1 MWKTCSV
8 WAPQSGEYR
17 EISQMGLEFIGG
29 QGGYAEAEAVELAV
43 RSLAAIGPQSVLDV
57 GHMGF
62 ITSLLDVLG
71 VREEARAAALD
82 ALRAK
87 NAHTLRAIAAES
99 GCTEEE
105 AGQLAALAALAGPF
119 PETLDAA
126 RALVA
131 APGMADACGEL
142 QSLYDALEAVD
153 AADTLRLDFSTL
165 NDIDYYNGV
174 VFKGYVRG
182 VPRAVLAG
190 GRYDNLMRRF
200 GKPQPAVGFALYLGG
215 LGRAFAEKSDYDVDT
230 LLLYDAGQS
239 PAQVARAVQSILKSG
254 RSVRAEQSAPE
265 GLRVRQTL
273 RLGPGRSGPRDRRWR
288 HMLNIALPKGR
299 LGDKVYG
306 LFSSIGYDCAAIYED
321 NRKLVFENPE
331 RGVRYLLVKP
341 SDVAIYVEHGAAD
354 IGVVGKD
361 VLLETQPDVYEL
373 LDLQLG
379 RCRLAVAAK
388 NGWQEDL
395 SLPLRVATKY
405 PRVAKEYYE
414 AQGRQIEIIRLNGSI
429 ELAPI
434 LGLSD
439 VIVDIVETGTTLKEN
454 DLGVFADV
462 AQSSARL
469 IANKASYQFSA
480 GVIDGI
486 CGKLREKL

>member
-1 MWKTCSV
+1 MEIETGRLPKDEQVPLLLRGLFEQRGYRRYRMSNFEAYDLYRENKNFLESEGIITFTDASGRLMALKPDV
-8 WAPQSGEYR
+8 TMSIVKHTKPDAVSSKLYYVENVFRLAPQSGEYR

-71 VREEARAAALD
+71 VREEARAAARTFGASPARREQRLKIAGALEAAALD

-273 RLGPGRSGPRDRRWR
+273 RLGPD
-288 HMLNIALPKGR
+288 
-299 LGDKVYG
+299 
-306 LFSSIGYDCAAIYED
+306 
-321 NRKLVFENPE
+321 
-331 RGVRYLLVKP
+331 
-341 SDVAIYVEHGAAD
+341 GA
-354 IGVVGKD
+354 VPV
-361 VLLETQPDVYEL
+361 
-373 LDLQLG
+373 
-379 RCRLAVAAK
+379 
-388 NGWQEDL
+388 
-395 SLPLRVATKY
+395 
-405 PRVAKEYYE
+405 
-414 AQGRQIEIIRLNGSI
+414 
-429 ELAPI
+429 
-434 LGLSD
+434 
-439 VIVDIVETGTTLKEN
+439 TG
-454 DLGVFADV
+454 G
-462 AQSSARL
+462 
-469 IANKASYQFSA
+469 
-480 GVIDGI
+480 GGI
-486 CGKLREKL
+486 C

>member
-1 MWKTCSV
+1 MEIETGRLPKDEQVPLLLRGLFEQRGYRRYRMSNFEAYDLYRENKNFLESEGIITFTD
-8 WAPQSGEYR
+8 ASGRLMALKPDVTMSIVKHTKPDAVSSSCISGKRVRSGAAER
-17 EISQMGLEFIGG
+17 RIPEISQMGLEFIGG

-273 RLGPGRSGPRDRRWR
+273 RLGPD
-288 HMLNIALPKGR
+288 
-299 LGDKVYG
+299 
-306 LFSSIGYDCAAIYED
+306 
-321 NRKLVFENPE
+321 
-331 RGVRYLLVKP
+331 
-341 SDVAIYVEHGAAD
+341 GA
-354 IGVVGKD
+354 VPV
-361 VLLETQPDVYEL
+361 
-373 LDLQLG
+373 
-379 RCRLAVAAK
+379 
-388 NGWQEDL
+388 
-395 SLPLRVATKY
+395 
-405 PRVAKEYYE
+405 
-414 AQGRQIEIIRLNGSI
+414 
-429 ELAPI
+429 
-434 LGLSD
+434 
-439 VIVDIVETGTTLKEN
+439 TG
-454 DLGVFADV
+454 G
-462 AQSSARL
+462 
-469 IANKASYQFSA
+469 
-480 GVIDGI
+480 GGI
-486 CGKLREKL
+486 C

>member
-1 MWKTCSV
+1 MEIETGRLPKDEQVPLLLRGLFEQRGYRRYRMSNFEAYDLYRENKNFLESEGIITFTDASGRLMALKPDV
-8 WAPQSGEYR
+8 TMSIVKHTKPDAVSSKLYYVENVFRLAPQSGEYR

-215 LGRAFAEKSDYDVDT
+215 R
-230 LLLYDAGQS
+230 
-239 PAQVARAVQSILKSG
+239 
-254 RSVRAEQSAPE
+254 
-265 GLRVRQTL
+265 LR
-273 RLGPGRSGPRDRRWR
+273 
-288 HMLNIALPKGR
+288 K
-299 LGDKVYG
+299 
-306 LFSSIGYDCAAIYED
+306 
-321 NRKLVFENPE
+321 NP
-331 RGVRYLLVKP
+331 
-341 SDVAIYVEHGAAD
+341 I
-354 IGVVGKD
+354 
-361 VLLETQPDVYEL
+361 
-373 LDLQLG
+373 
-379 RCRLAVAAK
+379 
-388 NGWQEDL
+388 
-395 SLPLRVATKY
+395 
-405 PRVAKEYYE
+405 
-414 AQGRQIEIIRLNGSI
+414 
-429 ELAPI
+429 
-434 LGLSD
+434 
-439 VIVDIVETGTTLKEN
+439 TT
-454 DLGVFADV
+454 
-462 AQSSARL
+462 
-469 IANKASYQFSA
+469 
-480 GVIDGI
+480 
-486 CGKLREKL
+486 

>member
-1 MWKTCSV
+1 MEIETGRLPKDEQVPLLLRGLFEQRGYRRYRMSNFEAYDLYRENKNFLESEGIITFTDASGRLMALKPDV
-8 WAPQSGEYR
+8 TMSIVKHTKPDAVSSKLYYVENVFRLAPQSGEYR

-200 GKPQPAVGFALYLGG
+200 GKPQPAVGFALYLYDALEAVDAADTLRLDFSTLNDIDYYNGVVFKGYVRGVPRAVLAGGRYDNLMRRFGKPQPAVGFALYLGG

-273 RLGPGRSGPRDRRWR
+273 RLGPD
-288 HMLNIALPKGR
+288 
-299 LGDKVYG
+299 
-306 LFSSIGYDCAAIYED
+306 
-321 NRKLVFENPE
+321 
-331 RGVRYLLVKP
+331 
-341 SDVAIYVEHGAAD
+341 GA
-354 IGVVGKD
+354 VPV
-361 VLLETQPDVYEL
+361 
-373 LDLQLG
+373 
-379 RCRLAVAAK
+379 
-388 NGWQEDL
+388 
-395 SLPLRVATKY
+395 
-405 PRVAKEYYE
+405 
-414 AQGRQIEIIRLNGSI
+414 
-429 ELAPI
+429 
-434 LGLSD
+434 
-439 VIVDIVETGTTLKEN
+439 TG
-454 DLGVFADV
+454 G
-462 AQSSARL
+462 
-469 IANKASYQFSA
+469 
-480 GVIDGI
+480 GGI
-486 CGKLREKL
+486 C

>member
-1 MWKTCSV
+1 MEIETGRLPKDEQVPLLLRGLFEQRGYRRYRMSNFEAYDLYRENKNFLESEGIITFTDASGRLMALKPDV
-8 WAPQSGEYR
+8 TMSIVKHTKPDAVSSKLYYVENVFRLAPQSGEYR
-17 EISQMGLEFIGG
+17 EISQMGLVFRLCPPAGECVWRKRMVLEFIGG

-273 RLGPGRSGPRDRRWR
+273 RLGPD
-288 HMLNIALPKGR
+288 
-299 LGDKVYG
+299 
-306 LFSSIGYDCAAIYED
+306 
-321 NRKLVFENPE
+321 
-331 RGVRYLLVKP
+331 
-341 SDVAIYVEHGAAD
+341 GA
-354 IGVVGKD
+354 VPV
-361 VLLETQPDVYEL
+361 
-373 LDLQLG
+373 
-379 RCRLAVAAK
+379 
-388 NGWQEDL
+388 
-395 SLPLRVATKY
+395 
-405 PRVAKEYYE
+405 
-414 AQGRQIEIIRLNGSI
+414 
-429 ELAPI
+429 
-434 LGLSD
+434 
-439 VIVDIVETGTTLKEN
+439 TG
-454 DLGVFADV
+454 G
-462 AQSSARL
+462 
-469 IANKASYQFSA
+469 
-480 GVIDGI
+480 GGI
-486 CGKLREKL
+486 C

>member
-1 MWKTCSV
+1 MEIETGRLPKDEQVPLLLRGLFEQRGYRRYRMSNFEAYDLYRENKNFLESEGIITFTDASGRLMALKPDV
-8 WAPQSGEYR
+8 TMSIVKHTKPDAVSSKLYYVENVFRLAPQSGEYR

-105 AGQLAALAALAGPF
+105 AGQL
-119 PETLDAA
+119 
-126 RALVA
+126 A

-273 RLGPGRSGPRDRRWR
+273 RLGPD
-288 HMLNIALPKGR
+288 
-299 LGDKVYG
+299 
-306 LFSSIGYDCAAIYED
+306 
-321 NRKLVFENPE
+321 
-331 RGVRYLLVKP
+331 
-341 SDVAIYVEHGAAD
+341 GA
-354 IGVVGKD
+354 VPV
-361 VLLETQPDVYEL
+361 
-373 LDLQLG
+373 
-379 RCRLAVAAK
+379 
-388 NGWQEDL
+388 
-395 SLPLRVATKY
+395 
-405 PRVAKEYYE
+405 
-414 AQGRQIEIIRLNGSI
+414 
-429 ELAPI
+429 
-434 LGLSD
+434 
-439 VIVDIVETGTTLKEN
+439 TG
-454 DLGVFADV
+454 G
-462 AQSSARL
+462 
-469 IANKASYQFSA
+469 
-480 GVIDGI
+480 GGI
-486 CGKLREKL
+486 C

>member
-1 MWKTCSV
+1 MEIETGRLPKDEQVPLLLRGLFEQRGYRRYRMSNFEAYDLYRENKNFLESEGIITFTDASGRLMALKPDV
-8 WAPQSGEYR
+8 TMSIVKHTKPDAVSSKLYYVENVFRLAPQSGEYREISQMGLEFIGGQGGYAEAEAVELAVRSLLYYVENVFRLAPQSGEYR

-273 RLGPGRSGPRDRRWR
+273 RLGPD
-288 HMLNIALPKGR
+288 
-299 LGDKVYG
+299 
-306 LFSSIGYDCAAIYED
+306 
-321 NRKLVFENPE
+321 
-331 RGVRYLLVKP
+331 
-341 SDVAIYVEHGAAD
+341 GA
-354 IGVVGKD
+354 VPV
-361 VLLETQPDVYEL
+361 
-373 LDLQLG
+373 
-379 RCRLAVAAK
+379 
-388 NGWQEDL
+388 
-395 SLPLRVATKY
+395 
-405 PRVAKEYYE
+405 
-414 AQGRQIEIIRLNGSI
+414 
-429 ELAPI
+429 
-434 LGLSD
+434 
-439 VIVDIVETGTTLKEN
+439 TG
-454 DLGVFADV
+454 G
-462 AQSSARL
+462 
-469 IANKASYQFSA
+469 
-480 GVIDGI
+480 GGI
-486 CGKLREKL
+486 C